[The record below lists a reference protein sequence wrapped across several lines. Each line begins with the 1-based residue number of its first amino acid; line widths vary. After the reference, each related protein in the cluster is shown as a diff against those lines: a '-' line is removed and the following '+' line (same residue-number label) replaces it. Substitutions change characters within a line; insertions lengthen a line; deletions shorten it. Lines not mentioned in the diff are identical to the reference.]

1 MDLQAVIFADQP
13 LYAPGVGGSGV
24 GDGEGG
30 EPRGVGGGGRDSL
43 EKALRSEAV
52 RLSELLR
59 VPMLWWREC
68 ARPSPVADA
77 DGESSGRE
85 EEEKNLASSS
95 RRASTTAGGRPCLIE
110 VDGEAPLVYSNLAGL
125 VERGHARRAVLA
137 EVR

>member
-1 MDLQAVIFADQP
+1 MIFADQP
-13 LYAPGVGGSGV
+13 LYAPGVGDGV
-24 GDGEGG
+24 GDGD
-30 EPRGVGGGGRDSL
+30 GGGGRDSL
-43 EKALRSEAV
+43 EEALRSEAV
-52 RLSELLR
+52 RLSEMLR

-85 EEEKNLASSS
+85 EEEKNSASSS
-95 RRASTTAGGRPCLIE
+95 RRASTSGTSGRPCVIE

>member
-30 EPRGVGGGGRDSL
+30 EPRGGGRDSL
-43 EKALRSEAV
+43 EEALRSEAV

-95 RRASTTAGGRPCLIE
+95 RRASTATSGRPCVIE
-110 VDGEAPLVYSNLAGL
+110 VDGEKEMV
-125 VERGHARRAVLA
+125 RG
-137 EVR
+137 